1 MAIFYL
7 NTTLCVYIKIKN
19 YVFLKGFFYGEAIKF
34 IMALLQEVLKDNQL
48 PIFLHSLTCY

>member
-7 NTTLCVYIKIKN
+7 NTTLCVYIYIKI

-34 IMALLQEVLKDNQL
+34 IRALLQEVLKDNQL
-48 PIFLHSLTCY
+48 PIFLHSLPCY